1 MNKYLRAA
9 SQLFAAAALILALAS
24 CRKDEPN
31 TPTPPAPQP
40 PAQEEALV
48 SKIVLRFQ
56 IGHLH
61 GVKSFHHLPSTADL
75 DNKNLQDDQMLTFE
89 LRDKKWALVPSITV
103 KGSAGDTTLHG
114 LDKLLAYR
122 WRDTSRPNPFTGEP
136 EGGAYPQYGILLEA
150 YNAKGEL
157 LNLGE
162 LARKDAYQ
170 FFLYPSNAKDY
181 DTGKA
186 ITPKA
191 DYSNL
196 MSYVCLDS
204 EVYNKSAHRNQTKF
218 RPATDP
224 INYKGY
230 AIFPTLGSTFDLNI
244 DLYATTK
251 GKLEGGK
258 ASPSY
263 APNATV
269 KAGKL
274 LAHLTVPLYVFAPY
288 SMRQYAATS
297 DAEKPLR
304 AIEDIKAGLAEDDDR
319 DGEEVGLVKAAA
331 RRLEKI
337 LGKSWDKIGPDFT
350 YNQLA
355 PRANELTGGNFY

>member
-1 MNKYLRAA
+1 
-9 SQLFAAAALILALAS
+9 
-24 CRKDEPN
+24 
-31 TPTPPAPQP
+31 
-40 PAQEEALV
+40 
-48 SKIVLRFQ
+48 
-56 IGHLH
+56 
-61 GVKSFHHLPSTADL
+61 
-75 DNKNLQDDQMLTFE
+75 
-89 LRDKKWALVPSITV
+89 
-103 KGSAGDTTLHG
+103 
-114 LDKLLAYR
+114 
-122 WRDTSRPNPFTGEP
+122 
-136 EGGAYPQYGILLEA
+136 
-150 YNAKGEL
+150 
-157 LNLGE
+157 
-162 LARKDAYQ
+162 
-170 FFLYPSNAKDY
+170 
-181 DTGKA
+181 
-186 ITPKA
+186 
-191 DYSNL
+191 

-204 EVYNKSAHRNQTKF
+204 EVYNKSAHRGQTKF

-230 AIFPTLGSTFDLNI
+230 AIFPTLGSAFDLNI

-274 LAHLTVPLYVFAPY
+274 LAHLTVPTYVFAPY

-304 AIEDIKAGLAEDDDR
+304 AIEDIKAGQAEDDDLE
-319 DGEEVGLVKAAA
+319 GEEVVLVKAAA

-355 PRANELTGGNFY
+355 PRANERTGGNFY